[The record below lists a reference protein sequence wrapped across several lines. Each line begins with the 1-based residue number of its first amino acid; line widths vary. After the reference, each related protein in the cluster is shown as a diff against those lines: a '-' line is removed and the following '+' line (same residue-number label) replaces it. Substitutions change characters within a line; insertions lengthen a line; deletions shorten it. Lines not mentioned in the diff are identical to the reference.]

1 MKNKTQKIVLT
12 IDQSL
17 TEIRIDKAL
26 STLSEV
32 GSRSQATRLL
42 QMGAVR
48 RPDGKIVKPS
58 HHTKLGEVF
67 NIEAPIIE
75 NEKLEKYDFKLD
87 IVFEDDQL
95 IVVNKPAGLVVHP
108 AAGHAQDTLVNALLH
123 YTDDLSLGYNEKRPG
138 LVHRIDKGTSG
149 LLVIAKNDDSQ
160 RKLALQ
166 FQRKTAHRL
175 YRAIA
180 FGPFAKPTGTLK
192 SYLRRHPDDRK
203 RMASVSKVQF
213 LKSEGFGKVAKDEL
227 DKMPLPRHG
236 FGDRREILNDD
247 NEAIICGKL
256 AITHYRV
263 TEAHP
268 SGLSLVELRLE
279 TGRTHQIRVHLSEF
293 GHPIVADQTYG
304 GMKRAKSLKSLELR
318 ELIEGMNR
326 FALHAMEL
334 GFVHPTSEK
343 KMIFKSQWPEDLLPL
358 IDACGFTR
366 RFE

>member
-1 MKNKTQKIVLT
+1 MKSKTQKLVLT
-12 IDQSL
+12 IDESL
-17 TEIRIDKAL
+17 ADIRIDKAL
-26 STLSEV
+26 STLTEV
-32 GSRSQATRLL
+32 GSRSQATNLL
-42 QMGAVR
+42 KMGAVR

-58 HHTKLGEVF
+58 HHTKIGDVF

-75 NEKLEKYDFKLD
+75 NDKLQKYDFKLD

-108 AAGHAQDTLVNALLH
+108 AAGHAQDTLVNALLN

-149 LLVIAKNDDSQ
+149 LLVIAKNDNSQ

-180 FGPFAKPTGTLK
+180 FGPFPKETGTLK

-203 RMASVSKVQF
+203 RMASVNKVQYIKSDG
-213 LKSEGFGKVAKDEL
+213 LKKLAKEEREKVE
-227 DKMPLPRHG
+227 PFHG
-236 FGDRREILNDD
+236 FGNRPDLLQNDS
-247 NEAIICGKL
+247 ESTMCGKL

-263 TEAHP
+263 TETHA

-304 GMKRAKSLKSLELR
+304 GMKRAKNLKSASLR
-318 ELIEGMNR
+318 ELIEAMPR

-334 GFVHPTSEK
+334 GFIHPTTEQN
-343 KMIFKSQWPEDLLPL
+343 IVFKSQWPEDLLPL
-358 IDACGFTR
+358 VDACGFSQ